1 MQIKELSARYLCAV
15 FEPLYPVQKVP
26 NMVITAP
33 IDQYLCAFMT
43 CLPPAC
49 NTCHS
54 VLYVGSKIPCAE
66 RSRFP
71 QTVEVAVGVDRFDL
85 VALAESEADLGLL
98 AGVQL
103 LTLVA
108 LLGVERDPLDV
119 VLRQHGML
127 HGADLDMN
135 DAVFHCPDRDMLLH
149 GRVGRAGDDLAHRLT
164 AADDGNARILDLGN
178 DVAAMLANVKLLLH
192 DSFFFSL

>member
-1 MQIKELSARYLCAV
+1 M
-15 FEPLYPVQKVP
+15 
-26 NMVITAP
+26 
-33 IDQYLCAFMT
+33 
-43 CLPPAC
+43 
-49 NTCHS
+49 
-54 VLYVGSKIPCAE
+54 
-66 RSRFP
+66 
-71 QTVEVAVGVDRFDL
+71 EVAVGVDRLDL

-127 HGADLDMN
+127 HGADLDMD
-135 DAVFHCPDRDMLLH
+135 DAVFHRPDGDMLLH
-149 GRVGRAGDDLAHRLT
+149 GGIGGAGNDLAHRLT
-164 AADDGNARILDLGN
+164 AADDGNARVLDLGN

-192 DSFFFSL
+192 DDFLF

>member
-71 QTVEVAVGVDRFDL
+71 QTVEVAVGVDRLDF
-85 VALAESEADLGLL
+85 VALAERKADLRLF
-98 AGVQL
+98 ARVQF
-103 LTLVA
+103 LTLIA
-108 LLGVERDPLDV
+108 LFGVEGHPLDV

-127 HGADLDMN
+127 HGADLDM
-135 DAVFHCPDRDMLLH
+135 DDIVFHRPDGDMLLH
-149 GRVGRAGDDLAHRLT
+149 GGIGGAGNDLAHRLA
-164 AADDGNARILDLGN
+164 AADDGNADVLDFGN
-178 DVAAMLANVKLLLH
+178 DITAMLAKVKLLLYD
-192 DSFFFSL
+192 DSSFL

>member
-1 MQIKELSARYLCAV
+1 M
-15 FEPLYPVQKVP
+15 
-26 NMVITAP
+26 
-33 IDQYLCAFMT
+33 
-43 CLPPAC
+43 
-49 NTCHS
+49 
-54 VLYVGSKIPCAE
+54 
-66 RSRFP
+66 
-71 QTVEVAVGVDRFDL
+71 EVAVGVDRFDL

-127 HGADLDMN
+127 HGADLDMD

-192 DSFFFSL
+192 DDFLF